1 MAAVSSW
8 TEIHL
13 AARLLQVAPERLE
26 EAVTKRVVVSRK
38 GAGKVGGATWST
50 RSMGLTPSISL
61 VSRTHPTA
69 RSPGLCQWKLPL
81 MPGNLGAGGWSQVS
95 ALRARLNYGA
105 HRDALAKTLY
115 SRLFT
120 WLLKR
125 ITVQLSTPREAGSV
139 ATIAVVDAFGFE
151 VTP

>member
-13 AARLLQVAPERLE
+13 AARLLQVPPERLE
-26 EAVTKRVVVSRK
+26 GAVTKRVMVSPK

-50 RSMGLTPSISL
+50 KSMSLTLSISL

-69 RSPGLCQWKLPL
+69 GSPDLCQWKVPL
-81 MPGNLGAGGWSQVS
+81 MPGNLGDGGWSQVS
-95 ALRARLNYGA
+95 ALHSRLNYGA
-105 HRDALAKTLY
+105 RRDALAKTLY
-115 SRLFT
+115 TRLFT
-120 WLLKR
+120 WLLKQ
-125 ITVQLSTPREAGSV
+125 ISAQLSPPREADSV